1 MPTPDRADTG
11 VNGTYTD
18 LAAEYYDPKR
28 HPTCANFR
36 EGSRLLMAPWL
47 RHFAGHGVNVLETGA
62 GASLVSEWLVE
73 ESREIGTFVVSDLSQ
88 DMLRYSA
95 SSGVCSELVVCDA
108 QRVPYASSS
117 FDLVVASLGD
127 SYNALPFWIEAA
139 RILRPS
145 GHVLFTTPA
154 FEWALQFRNGSNTA
168 EFVMSDGSLIAVPSY
183 VKPAE
188 EQQRLI
194 ETSGLR
200 LIEVRAVKDRAIHR
214 TPRSPKLRPGPIV
227 SGYLAQK
234 VLE

>member
-11 VNGTYTD
+11 VNGTYAD

-36 EGSRLLMAPWL
+36 EASRLLIVPWL
-47 RHFAGHGVNVLETGA
+47 RRLARNGVDVLETGA
-62 GASLVSEWLVE
+62 GASLVSEWLGE
-73 ESREIGTFVVSDLSQ
+73 ESPELGTLVVSDSSQ

-95 SSGVCSELVVCDA
+95 NSGVCAELVVCDA
-108 QRVPYASSS
+108 QHVPYASLS

-154 FEWALQFRNGSNTA
+154 FEWALQFRKGSNTA
-168 EFVMSDGSLIAVPSY
+168 EFVMSDETLIAVPSF
-183 VKPAE
+183 VEPVE
-188 EQQRLI
+188 VQHRLI
-194 ETSGLR
+194 EASGLR
-200 LIEVRAVKDRAIHR
+200 VIEVRTVKDIEIHR
-214 TPRSPKLRPGPIV
+214 TPRSPKLRSGPIV

-234 VLE
+234 E